1 MAELL
6 LSDSG
11 PRHRGFGLV
20 LDSLCKLFAVAS
32 GLALIAM
39 AVMSLWSIVG
49 RTFFDSA
56 LLGDFELVQF
66 LCALAVAM
74 GLPYAQWVNGNVIV
88 DFFTNNAP
96 AKVNAVLDAIARLIM
111 AFFSGL
117 IAWRLYVGMFELR
130 ESGDASMMIEIPTW
144 WAYLPMVL
152 SFALLAV
159 VSLYG
164 ILDNLKKI
172 KS

>member
-11 PRHRGFGLV
+11 SRHRGFGLV
-20 LDSLCKLFAVAS
+20 LDALCKLFALGS
-32 GLALIAM
+32 GLSLLAM

-49 RTFFDSA
+49 RTFFDAA
-56 LLGDFELVQF
+56 LLGDFEIVQF
-66 LCALAVAM
+66 LCALAVSM

-96 AKVNAVLDAIARLIM
+96 ARLNALLDAIARLIM
-111 AFFSGL
+111 ACFSGL
-117 IAWRLYVGMFELR
+117 IAWRLYVGLLELKDN
-130 ESGDASMMIEIPTW
+130 GDASMMLEIQTW
-144 WAYLPMVL
+144 WAYWPMVL

-159 VSLYG
+159 ATLYG
-164 ILDNLKKI
+164 ILENLKKI